1 MDATKSRWLF
11 FALLLALC
19 TAEVILP
26 QNFSSSTSDLQDQD
40 GIKLSVSQNDD
51 MVPISPV
58 LGLTDSAKNDI
69 PVGTIVMERS
79 ANSVY

>member
-1 MDATKSRWLF
+1 MDATKLRMLVF
-11 FALLLALC
+11 TLLLALC

-26 QNFSSSTSDLQDQD
+26 KNFSSSTSDLQTQN

-69 PVGTIVMERS
+69 PVCTVVM
-79 ANSVY
+79 